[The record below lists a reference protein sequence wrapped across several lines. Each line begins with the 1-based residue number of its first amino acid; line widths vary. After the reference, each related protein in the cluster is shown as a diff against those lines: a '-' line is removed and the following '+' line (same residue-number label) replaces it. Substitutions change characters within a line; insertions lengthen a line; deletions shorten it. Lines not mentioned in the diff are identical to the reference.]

1 MEALI
6 VNEGKKAIR
15 KRVAKQWESG
25 IESER
30 INKDGMTGRGK
41 ANEGEKN
48 VLESI
53 FKIQDHTEWQ

>member
-6 VNEGKKAIR
+6 VNEGKKAIH
-15 KRVAKQWESG
+15 KRVAKRWESG

-30 INKDGMTGRGK
+30 NNKDGMTGRGK
-41 ANEGEKN
+41 AN

-53 FKIQDHTEWQ
+53 FKIQVHTEWQ